1 MIDVENCDL
10 LSLFMFRYAL
20 DRPNDTVDLQRDILD
35 LQSFPERLNDS
46 YKDEWQTYVKRELHK
61 KQRAGK
67 QEMQALI
74 ARLSDLEKQN
84 DETFNRLRSKIDVAV
99 KVNNSPDV
107 TVMTT
112 PLKSYVNQLLKI

>member
-1 MIDVENCDL
+1 MIDVKNCDL
-10 LSLFMFRYAL
+10 LTLFMFRFAL

-46 YKDEWQTYVKRELHK
+46 YKAEWQTYVKRELHK
-61 KQRAGK
+61 KQREGK

-84 DETFNRLRSKIDVAV
+84 DETFNRLRSKIDMAV